1 MAASAAQPPVQEVAM
16 ARNRKMQIAV
26 PPLADDTDLRDSR
39 RVAKVLPVAVAALP
53 AELSLRFKSDTP
65 LFSVDPSDPT
75 ILIRKLKRKT
85 SRGHFVGGKF
95 VEIK

>member
-1 MAASAAQPPVQEVAM
+1 M

-39 RVAKVLPVAVAALP
+39 RVAKALPVAVAALP

-65 LFSVDPSDPT
+65 LFSADPSDPT
-75 ILIRKLKRKT
+75 ILIRKLKRNT
-85 SRGHFVGGKF
+85 SRGRFVGGKF
-95 VEIK
+95 VVAPLS

>member
-1 MAASAAQPPVQEVAM
+1 M